1 MELSRPINTHCTM
14 KNLFLA
20 ILTTVFVVSCNSVKK
35 TAATLNSGNYDDAI
49 AITLKKL
56 QRNPDKKNKQDF
68 VLLLEDAFAKA
79 SARDTDRIAFLV
91 KENQQTN
98 LEEIYETYVALQRRQ
113 DRIRPILPL
122 QVIDENRTAR
132 FDFVNYDN
140 KLISSKEKLV
150 ESLYSSSLEAIA
162 TATLKE
168 DYRNIYDDLAY
179 LNNLK
184 PGYKDIKN
192 MMESVH
198 LKGTDFVAVTLF
210 NDSNIA
216 LPIRLENELLDFST
230 YGLNDFWTVYHSN
243 TLTSAKYDYN
253 MEVAFTEI
261 NISPERIKEREV
273 QREKLIKDGTIVL
286 KDEEGNVV
294 YDEDGE
300 KVLVDNM
307 ITVRCTYFEFIQNKA
322 VNVVGRVRYSDG
334 NTNQV
339 LQSLPLASEFIFD
352 HRYATYRGDRRA
364 LEEELY
370 ERTRN
375 RAIPFPTNE
384 QMVYDAGED
393 IKNRI
398 KDIILRNNN

>member
-1 MELSRPINTHCTM
+1 M
-14 KNLFLA
+14 KKLFLA

-35 TAATLNSGNYDDAI
+35 TASTLNSGNYDDAI

-79 SARDTDRIAFLV
+79 TTRDTDRISFLV
-91 KENQQTN
+91 KENQEAN
-98 LEEIYETYVALQRRQ
+98 LEEIYETYVSLQRRQ

-132 FDFVNYDN
+132 FEFIDYSD
-140 KLISSKEKLV
+140 KLISSKEELV
-150 ESLYSSSLEAIA
+150 NSLYDSSITAIT
-162 TATLKE
+162 TASSKN
-168 DYRNIYDDLAY
+168 DYRTIYEDLAY
-179 LNNLK
+179 INKLK
-184 PGYKDIKN
+184 PGYKNIKST
-192 MMESVH
+192 METVH
-198 LKGTDFVAVTLF
+198 LKGTDFVEVALF

-216 LPIRLENELLDFST
+216 LPVRLENELLDFST
-230 YGLNDFWTVYHSN
+230 YGLNDFWTVYHSTPLN
-243 TLTSAKYDYN
+243 RITYDYH

-273 QREKLIKDGTIVL
+273 QQEKLIKDGTIVL
-286 KDEEGNVV
+286 KDEDGNVV
-294 YDEDGE
+294 YDQDGE

-322 VNVVGRVRYSDG
+322 VNVVGRVRYS
-334 NTNQV
+334 NSATNQV
-339 LQSLPLASEFIFD
+339 LKSFPLASEFVFD
-352 HRYATYRGDRRA
+352 HSYATYRGDRRA
-364 LEEELY
+364 LEDELY
-370 ERTRN
+370 NRTRN

-393 IKNRI
+393 LKNRI
-398 KDIILRNNN
+398 KEIIVRNNF